1 MFETI
6 TPLLVERGGRGGKEG
21 ERPSPLRFGLGFELD
36 NYLIQQLH
44 MHIEMQCFFFPHGP
58 DRKFVGPKMLKIE
71 EVTPATRLLEK
82 RRKMFEAQ
90 EALEAQKL
98 DFAKQVDLHLSF
110 LQ

>member
-44 MHIEMQCFFFPHGP
+44 MHIEMQCFFFSSW
-58 DRKFVGPKMLKIE
+58 
-71 EVTPATRLLEK
+71 A
-82 RRKMFEAQ
+82 
-90 EALEAQKL
+90 
-98 DFAKQVDLHLSF
+98 
-110 LQ
+110 